1 MTSAQIE
8 QQREWA
14 RRWRRAGSWLEEVA
28 RDELAAMPESQRL
41 AAADSLTRIGYQF
54 RQPRDTSGLIEQQR
68 AFHRC
73 LNQTRFIKPPVKS
86 SRSSSSK
93 DGEAA

>member
-1 MTSAQIE
+1 MTPDQLE

-14 RRWRRAGSWLEEVA
+14 RRWQRAGSWLEEVG
-28 RDELAAMPESQRL
+28 REELAAMPESQRL
-41 AAADSLTRIGYQF
+41 AAADALTRIGYQF

-68 AFHRC
+68 VFHQC
-73 LNQTRFIKPPVKS
+73 LNRTRFTRPPVKS
-86 SRSSSSK
+86 SPSSNSK

>member
-1 MTSAQIE
+1 MTPAQIE
-8 QQREWA
+8 QRKEWA
-14 RRWRRAGSWLEEVA
+14 RRWQKAGSWLEEITRA
-28 RDELAAMPESQRL
+28 ELAAMNETQRL

-68 AFHRC
+68 AYHKC
-73 LNQTRFIKPPVKS
+73 PNPTRFIKPPGKF
-86 SRSSSSK
+86 SRSSQSK